1 MHVFSVGTNVGA
13 GNATTFTDVVTVGS
27 TGVSV
32 LGVYVGPGAANTS
45 TQNTAVGE
53 SALASITNTTQS
65 TAVGYQAAYGAT
77 DYGTTAI
84 GYRALKNIGLGPYS
98 VAVGADAGVNLAG
111 ATTSNGRYNVLIGT
125 GAGAGVSGSSVYNY
139 CVYVGAGAG
148 TATTTGEYNTCVGI
162 NSGGAI
168 TTGSRNT
175 ILGTYTGVSGAL
187 DIRTSTGSIAL
198 SNGDNGILGA
208 WWTDGGGWYQRNNSA
223 SWSTTS
229 DIRIKKN
236 VATITN
242 GLDVVTALRPVEF
255 DYILTEQHTA
265 GFIAQEY
272 EQVLPDQITEEVN
285 AGEDLKALTNGEPV
299 KGIQQNL
306 VPYLVAAI
314 KELKAEFDA
323 YKAAHP

>member
-1 MHVFSVGTNVGA
+1 MCSS
-13 GNATTFTDVVTVGS
+13 D
-27 TGVSV
+27 
-32 LGVYVGPGAANTS
+32 L
-45 TQNTAVGE
+45 
-53 SALASITNTTQS
+53 
-65 TAVGYQAAYGAT
+65 
-77 DYGTTAI
+77 
-84 GYRALKNIGLGPYS
+84 
-98 VAVGADAGVNLAG
+98 AVGADAGVNLAG
-111 ATTSNGRYNVLIGT
+111 ASQSYGRYNVLIGT

-255 DYILTEQHTA
+255 DYILSEQHTA

-272 EQVLPDQITEEVN
+272 EQVLPDQITEEAN
-285 AGEDLKALTNGEPV
+285 AGPDLKALTNGEPV